1 MVTVIIVVVIVI
13 VIIVIVIVVVVAT
26 TLLMVNAIQPPIG
39 KTLSTTMHSIR
50 TFLDLT
56 EHVSPSEKRGSP
68 AISAVSRVAVAL
80 HAAALSAGPSD
91 AAHP

>member
-1 MVTVIIVVVIVI
+1 MVVAAL
-13 VIIVIVIVVVVAT
+13 VVVVVSVVT
-26 TLLMVNAIQPPIG
+26 TLLMVNAIQTPIE
-39 KTLSTTMHSIR
+39 KPLSTTMHSIR
-50 TFLDLT
+50 TCLDPT